1 MFPLHFTNLI
11 FKVRR
16 PLTKLTTKRHLRPPL
31 LELYLDHD
39 ETTMTLTSSVIM
51 AKTHTQTDKSCY
63 NVTYDQ
69 PNVEAG
75 QLVNHLRSLLLQLDL
90 DHDAITKTK
99 TNTMAMTMTKTYT
112 KTDKSCNNVIYH
124 QPNVE
129 AGQLVDHLRSP
140 LLQLDL
146 DLLRR
151 LVILAHTL
159 VLW

>member
-90 DHDAITKTK
+90 DHDAITMTN
-99 TNTMAMTMTKTYT
+99 TNTMAMTMTKTHT
-112 KTDKSCNNVIYH
+112 QTDKSCNKLYTINPISKLGSLSIICALLCF
-124 QPNVE
+124 NSIWIMM
-129 AGQLVDHLRSP
+129 QLQR
-140 LLQLDL
+140 Q
-146 DLLRR
+146 RQ
-151 LVILAHTL
+151 TQ
-159 VLW
+159 WQ